1 MDSRQIENFLAVYE
15 ARSMR
20 VAARQ
25 RYVSEQGLSK
35 SIRTLEAELGSA
47 LFERTRTGVV
57 PTAAGRYFHEYAVG
71 ARDAAARMKAD
82 LGVLAD
88 GRHEL
93 RLPCSY
99 GALHRAYGVLH
110 RFEESRPQIHIHW
123 LDLDDVRAERM
134 VEAGEAPFG
143 LLVRSPGPSS
153 LEFVPLYS
161 CPQALLVPSGHPLCQ
176 KERIGYRDLEGV
188 PLAFEGSD
196 FHVNRLLMTHCLE
209 AGFVPDIAAETSDL
223 TLCMR
228 LAALGE
234 CCSVVPSFIMDE
246 WPHAGLCAIPFAD
259 NSYVWEL
266 GLAWTSGH
274 APEGDAAE
282 LASYLVEHR
291 AEMGSA

>member
-1 MDSRQIENFLAVYE
+1 MDSRQIENFLAVDE

-25 RYVSEQGLSK
+25 RYISEQGLSK
-35 SIRTLEAELGSA
+35 SIRTLEVELGSA
-47 LFERTRTGVV
+47 LFERTRAGVV
-57 PTAAGRYFHEYAVG
+57 PTAAGRYFHEYAVK
-71 ARDAAARMKAD
+71 ARDAAARLKAD

-88 GRHEL
+88 GRREL

-110 RFEESRPQIHIHW
+110 RFEESHPEIHIHW
-123 LDLDDVRAERM
+123 LDLDDVRSERM

-143 LLVRSPGPSS
+143 LLVRSPEPKG
-153 LEFVPLYS
+153 LDFVPLYS
-161 CPQALLVPSGHPLCQ
+161 CRQVLLVPDGHPLCQ
-176 KERIGYRDLEGV
+176 KGHIEYEDLEGV

-196 FHVNRLLMTHCLE
+196 FHVNRLLMKYCLE

-228 LAALGE
+228 LAALGK

-259 NSYVWEL
+259 ESYVWEL
-266 GLAWTSGH
+266 GLAWISGH
-274 APEGDAAE
+274 ALEGDAAE

-291 AEMGSA
+291 AEMGGA